1 MPDTIFSADKKQI
14 RGWLLRNTQL
24 EKVYSIGADWFTNQ
38 VRMGTVILQG
48 VSKMPNPDN
57 RVSTLVIAGRERV
70 EAQVGTRPLEQ
81 LEQIG
86 LQDALQKKFA
96 DDPECQIQVLASDDE
111 MNLIARIEARSHNI
125 SELTEHARGEEINA
139 DGLIWQ
145 CGNCQTFTVPGEK
158 KKGGG
163 YHDKKCPTCDAT
175 LTSRDIFPET
185 LVAETMHGP
194 YQTPYIDGGALTR
207 RYENPVRR
215 YIRTDLENLL
225 PPLKAA
231 TLFRGP
237 KILIRQAGV
246 GIAATLVGD
255 DARCPQS
262 LYIYRTLP
270 AFEVVG
276 YSNEFIL
283 ACLVSRTMN
292 YICMK
297 KFAEID
303 PAKAFA
309 KLTHARIAQFPIPK
323 LEQPSDISEAAQI
336 QTLVRRMLTGAEH
349 GGQVDFEIEFRLRRL
364 WGISGDEGRFING
377 FFSILPDGQAV
388 ADLFPRGAPPRIP
401 FPLDIGQNNLP
412 LS

>member
-1 MPDTIFSADKKQI
+1 MSAVGQIEKKTQQRVVKLFRDALRYDYLGDWTDRDGNANVEPELLRAWLKKQS
-14 RGWLLRNTQL
+14 
-24 EKVYSIGADWFTNQ
+24 VD
-38 VRMGTVILQG
+38 
-48 VSKMPNPDN
+48 
-57 RVSTLVIAGRERV
+57 
-70 EAQVGTRPLEQ
+70 EALITR
-81 LEQIG
+81 
-86 LQDALQKKFA
+86 ALYA
-96 DDPECQIQVLASDDE
+96 L
-111 MNLIARIEARSHNI
+111 
-125 SELTEHARGEEINA
+125 
-139 DGLIWQ
+139 
-145 CGNCQTFTVPGEK
+145 
-158 KKGGG
+158 
-163 YHDKKCPTCDAT
+163 DKKCPTCDAT